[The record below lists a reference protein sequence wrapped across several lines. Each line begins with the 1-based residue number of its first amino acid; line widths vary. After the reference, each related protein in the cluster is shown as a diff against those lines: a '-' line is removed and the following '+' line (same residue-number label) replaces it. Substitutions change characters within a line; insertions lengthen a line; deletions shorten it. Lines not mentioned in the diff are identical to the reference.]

1 MIITRIGNIVMK
13 TMSDSEPSCISSF
26 LQEGKFSHSNS
37 FILPSEVLILYS
49 LFFCISL
56 SEITSLNFSNDSFS
70 SSVQES

>member
-13 TMSDSEPSCISSF
+13 TMSDSEPSSIWSF
-26 LQEGKFSHSNS
+26 LQEGKFSHSTS
-37 FILPSEVLILYS
+37 FTLPSSVLILYS